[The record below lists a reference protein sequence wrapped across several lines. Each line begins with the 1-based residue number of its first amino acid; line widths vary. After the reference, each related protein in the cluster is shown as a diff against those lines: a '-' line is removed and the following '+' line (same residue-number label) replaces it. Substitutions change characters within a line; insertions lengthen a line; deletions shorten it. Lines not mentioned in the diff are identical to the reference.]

1 MSLVVSQK
9 VCSCDHK
16 AITHNYPIKNKRNT
30 AVLQLKRLVLASQG
44 WVNAGQVLLR
54 LAPVQCPNEN
64 KTASPI
70 ARSAAG
76 RISKSPDLA
85 NVRFGSEAAARTTIV
100 FCE

>member
-44 WVNAGQVLLR
+44 WVMLFCFHAV
-54 LAPVQCPNEN
+54 
-64 KTASPI
+64 I
-70 ARSAAG
+70 
-76 RISKSPDLA
+76 
-85 NVRFGSEAAARTTIV
+85 VRVHFQ
-100 FCE
+100 